1 MEGPQI
7 IIITFL
13 WKLWLSRKVWIY
25 WRPLDYLV
33 TLVTTVSITKVCDF
47 FLLQIKNQNYEWLYY
62 FFRQIINFFFLQGI
76 VLRPGPH
83 SSAPAAFFTSS
94 LPQDSPQRRLKI
106 QLKAEQKLWNMLSKS
121 ELALMASVK
130 QWKGN
135 SGTLLSLTM
144 GSQRYV

>member
-1 MEGPQI
+1 M
-7 IIITFL
+7 
-13 WKLWLSRKVWIY
+13 
-25 WRPLDYLV
+25 
-33 TLVTTVSITKVCDF
+33 
-47 FLLQIKNQNYEWLYY
+47 
-62 FFRQIINFFFLQGI
+62 FFFLQGI

-106 QLKAEQKLWNMLSKS
+106 QLKADQKLWNMLSKS

>member
-7 IIITFL
+7 IIIIFL

-25 WRPLDYLV
+25 WRPLDFLV
-33 TLVTTVSITKVCDF
+33 TLVTTVSITKVCNF
-47 FLLQIKNQNYEWLYY
+47 FLLQFKNQNYDCVI
-62 FFRQIINFFFLQGI
+62 FPSNQNVFFLQGI

-106 QLKAEQKLWNMLSKS
+106 QLKADQKLWNMLSKS

>member
-1 MEGPQI
+1 M
-7 IIITFL
+7 
-13 WKLWLSRKVWIY
+13 
-25 WRPLDYLV
+25 
-33 TLVTTVSITKVCDF
+33 TVLF
-47 FLLQIKNQNYEWLYY
+47 FPSNHK
-62 FFRQIINFFFLQGI
+62 FFFVQGI

-106 QLKAEQKLWNMLSKS
+106 QLKADQKLWNMLSKS

>member
-7 IIITFL
+7 IIIIFL

-25 WRPLDYLV
+25 WRPVDFLV
-33 TLVTTVSITKVCDF
+33 TLVTTVSITKVCNF
-47 FLLQIKNQNYEWLYY
+47 FLLQIKNQNYDCVI
-62 FFRQIINFFFLQGI
+62 FPSNHKDFFLQGI

-106 QLKAEQKLWNMLSKS
+106 QLKADQKLWNMLSKS

>member
-7 IIITFL
+7 IIIIFL

-25 WRPLDYLV
+25 WRPLDFLV
-33 TLVTTVSITKVCDF
+33 TLVTTVSITKVCIF
-47 FLLQIKNQNYEWLYY
+47 FFKSKLWLL
-62 FFRQIINFFFLQGI
+62 FFPSNNKVFFLQGI

-106 QLKAEQKLWNMLSKS
+106 QLKADQKLWNMLSKS

>member
-7 IIITFL
+7 IIIIFL

-25 WRPLDYLV
+25 WRPLDFLV
-33 TLVTTVSITKVCDF
+33 TLVTTVSITKVCNF
-47 FLLQIKNQNYEWLYY
+47 FLLQIKIMTVIFSVKSEC
-62 FFRQIINFFFLQGI
+62 FFFLQGI

-106 QLKAEQKLWNMLSKS
+106 QLKADQKLWNMLSKS

>member
-1 MEGPQI
+1 MIEQEKMDLLEAAGL
-7 IIITFL
+7 FGNFGN
-13 WKLWLSRKVWIY
+13 Y
-25 WRPLDYLV
+25 
-33 TLVTTVSITKVCDF
+33 SIHH
-47 FLLQIKNQNYEWLYY
+47 
-62 FFRQIINFFFLQGI
+62 QGV

-94 LPQDSPQRRLKI
+94 LPQDSPQRKLKI
-106 QLKAEQKLWNMLSKS
+106 QLKADQKLWTMLSKS

>member
-7 IIITFL
+7 IIIIFL

-25 WRPLDYLV
+25 WRPVDFLV
-33 TLVTTVSITKVCDF
+33 TLVTTVSITKVCNF
-47 FLLQIKNQNYEWLYY
+47 FLLQIKIMTVIFSVKSEY
-62 FFRQIINFFFLQGI
+62 FFFLQGI

-106 QLKAEQKLWNMLSKS
+106 QLKADQKLWNMLSKS